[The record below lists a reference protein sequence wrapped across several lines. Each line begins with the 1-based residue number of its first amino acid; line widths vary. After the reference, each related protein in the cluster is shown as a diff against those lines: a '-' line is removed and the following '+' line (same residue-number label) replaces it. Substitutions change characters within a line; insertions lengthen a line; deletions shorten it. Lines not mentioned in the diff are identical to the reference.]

1 MLSNV
6 EAVIFDLDGTLI
18 DSMWL
23 WKAIDI
29 EYLARYDLELPDNLQ
44 SEIEGMSFTE
54 TAEYFKKRFNL
65 DDEIEDIKK
74 VWNEMAGE
82 YYLNKVTLKDR
93 VKDFLKFLKE
103 NQVKIGIATSNSK
116 ELVNIIIERFELAD
130 YFHSIRTSCEVES
143 GKPSP
148 DIYLKVAQDLK
159 VTPETCLV
167 FEDVPNGILAG
178 KAAGMKV
185 CAVYDDFSKNVIT
198 EIKEISDYFIESF
211 EEVISMIEDDNS
223 ERKNERWCRWHELFS

>member
-6 EAVIFDLDGTLI
+6 KAVIFDLDGTLI

-44 SEIEGMSFTE
+44 LEIEGMSFTE

-65 DDEIEDIKK
+65 EDEVEDIKK

-82 YYLNKVTLKDR
+82 YYLTKVTLKDR
-93 VKDFLKFLKE
+93 VKDFLEFLKG
-103 NQVKIGIATSNSK
+103 NKVKIGIATSNSK
-116 ELVNIIIERFELAD
+116 ELVNIIIKRFELTD
-130 YFHSIRTSCEVES
+130 YFHTIRTSCEVEK

-148 DIYLKVAQDLK
+148 DIYLKVADDLK

-185 CAVYDDFSKNVIT
+185 CAVYDDFSKNVIA
-198 EIKEISDYFIESF
+198 EIKQISDYFIESF
-211 EEVISMIEDDNS
+211 EEVIDMIEDDKCAR
-223 ERKNERWCRWHELFS
+223 ENERWCR